1 MRACLAVEWEH
12 HGDGSPG
19 VHVRVM
25 MDGIEAFQR
34 EIGFEN
40 YPYMKPRLETMPWGM
55 LETAV
60 IEPFGNFIRFCQ
72 RVEQPTTQ

>member
-1 MRACLAVEWEH
+1 
-12 HGDGSPG
+12 
-19 VHVRVM
+19 M